1 MQIFT
6 LFKLLSDIAEL
17 NCHSLVSSFLLAN
30 PKRKPPSW
38 VGHIGVDFTLHN
50 CLGLRGGLFT
60 LRSLR
65 REIVY
70 FGSVCCALRCRT
82 LATLCGKHRILDAKA
97 RNLLLAQIQSHTMYK
112 QNFKMHYFRGVRQK
126 DTSLLVLHIT

>member
-50 CLGLRGGLFT
+50 CLGLRGG
-60 LRSLR
+60 
-65 REIVY
+65 IVY
-70 FGSVCCALRCRT
+70 FKKPPTRNSLFWECVLCIKVSYSGDT
-82 LATLCGKHRILDAKA
+82 LWE
-97 RNLLLAQIQSHTMYK
+97 
-112 QNFKMHYFRGVRQK
+112 
-126 DTSLLVLHIT
+126 TSNT